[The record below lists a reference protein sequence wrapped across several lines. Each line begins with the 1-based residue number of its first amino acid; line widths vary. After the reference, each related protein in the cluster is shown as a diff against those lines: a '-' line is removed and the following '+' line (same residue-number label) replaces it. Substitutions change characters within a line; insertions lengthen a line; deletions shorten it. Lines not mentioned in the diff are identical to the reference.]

1 MKGIVEIYSI
11 NEETNES
18 VLLHRESNLIVDN
31 AGKTLVDLLTISPS
45 LSSIPTASA
54 LLDTSNYTIQAITFG
69 APSGA
74 YTRNIHSTEYP
85 QIVSAMTTTSAIIL
99 QLNSTSIGYY
109 PPTDIAPPKYPNP
122 IDQKLENYASPS
134 GTWSGINLSLPFT
147 TSAGL
152 TIEDLGHHLNI
163 GGIPSLAT
171 TVNSRAGVAYIFGS
185 YSVSQAVGTLSGFII
200 SSVDQ
205 IDTTVSPPV
214 LSAFVRDGLISGPSG
229 YNARQLIDYNG
240 FITNISTSAN
250 NPTPNFTSLTGAGSG
265 LQLSA
270 LGDYAST
277 GELVYGTRLAATDVN
292 MLNINGGIYNMGLW
306 TLDLQKSIQAGNSP
320 PYSFSPLNNP
330 RKYRL
335 FCKKTFTKNLCEST
349 DFQAP
354 RALQIVW
361 RIKFL

>member
-45 LSSIPTASA
+45 LSAIPTASA

-85 QIVSAMTTTSAIIL
+85 EIVSAMTYTSAIVL
-99 QLNSTSIGYY
+99 QLNSTSVGYY

-171 TVNSRAGVAYIFGS
+171 TVNPRAGVAYVFGS
-185 YSVSQAVGTLSGFII
+185 YAVSEVAGTVSAFTI
-200 SSVDQ
+200 SSVNQ
-205 IDTTVSPPV
+205 INTTVSPPV
-214 LSAFVRDGLISGPSG
+214 VSAWVKDVLVGGNTN

-250 NPTPNFTSLTGAGSG
+250 NPTPNFTSVAGSG

-270 LGDYAST
+270 LGTYAST
-277 GELVYGTRLAATDVN
+277 GELVYGTRLAATDVA

>member
-18 VLLHRESNLIVDN
+18 VLLHKESNLIVDN

-45 LSSIPTASA
+45 LSAIPTASA

-85 QIVSAMTTTSAIIL
+85 EIVSAMTYTSAIVL
-99 QLNSTSIGYY
+99 QLGSTASGYY

-163 GGIPSLAT
+163 GGISSLAA
-171 TVNSRAGVAYIFGS
+171 TVNPRAGVAFVFGS
-185 YSVSQAVGTLSGFII
+185 YAVSEVVGSVSAFTI
-200 SSVDQ
+200 SSVNQ

-214 LSAFVRDGLISGPSG
+214 VSACVRDCLVGGNTN

-240 FITNISTSAN
+240 FITNISTAAN
-250 NPTPNFTSLTGAGSG
+250 NPTPNFISSAGSG
-265 LQLSA
+265 VQLSA
-270 LGDYAST
+270 LGNFAST
-277 GELVYGTRLAATDVN
+277 GELVYGTRLAATDVA
-292 MLNINGGIYNMGLW
+292 MLNINGGIYNIGLW